1 MKPTAPS
8 STDNSPGPGTLRPDC
23 AHCFALC
30 CTAFGFARSA
40 DFAIDKPPATP
51 CPNLAAD
58 FSCTIHDRLRPR
70 GFTGCT
76 VFDCFGAGQA
86 VSQRLFHG
94 VSWRDNPDS
103 AAGMFAAFRVLRQL
117 HEMLWLLGQAAVRAY
132 GPDTAG
138 DVRHLEGAVRK
149 VADSGLEGLLAA
161 DVESLHRRVGETLRL
176 VSEEA
181 RAGYFG
187 AESTHGGYST
197 PGRRASL
204 EAGADLAG
212 ADLRG
217 IPLCGAD
224 LHGAC
229 LIAAD
234 LRGVDLT
241 ATDLLGADL
250 RDARLDGADLAGALF
265 LTQPQVSAARGSG
278 STSLPAGLDQPSHWV
293 ASPPAQAPT
302 ARRKRLDRRDC

>member
-1 MKPTAPS
+1 MKPTTPS
-8 STDNSPGPGTLRPDC
+8 SSSVSPAQGALRPDC
-23 AHCFALC
+23 SQCFALC

-58 FSCTIHDRLRPR
+58 FSCSIHDRLRPR

-86 VSQRLFHG
+86 VSQQLFHG

-103 AAGMFAAFRVLRQL
+103 AAGMFAAFKVLRQL
-117 HEMLWLLGQAAVRAY
+117 HEMLWLLGQAAARAY

-138 DVRHLEGAVRK
+138 DVRHLEGAVRE
-149 VADSGLEGLLAA
+149 VADSGLEEVLAA
-161 DVESLHRRVGETLRL
+161 DVESLHRQVGEALRV
-176 VSEEA
+176 VSEEV
-181 RAGYFG
+181 RAGYFDADYAGTGEPGPGGGFHLGPG
-187 AESTHGGYST
+187 AD
-197 PGRRASL
+197 L
-204 EAGADLAG
+204 AGADLAG

-217 IPLCGAD
+217 LVLCGAD
-224 LHGAC
+224 LRGAC

-234 LRGVDLT
+234 LRGADLA

-250 RDARLDGADLAGALF
+250 RDARLDGADLAAALF
-265 LTQPQVSAARGSG
+265 LTQPQVSSARGSG
-278 STSLPAGLDQPSHWV
+278 STRLPDGLVRPGHWT
-293 ASPPAQAPT
+293 PPASGIRT
-302 ARRKRLDRRDC
+302 ARTAEAP